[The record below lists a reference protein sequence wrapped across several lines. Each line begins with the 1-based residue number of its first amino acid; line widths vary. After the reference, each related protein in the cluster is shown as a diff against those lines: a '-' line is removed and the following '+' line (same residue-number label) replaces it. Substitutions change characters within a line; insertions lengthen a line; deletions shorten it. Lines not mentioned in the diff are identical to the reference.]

1 MNFLAHC
8 LIADKAAP
16 RGAVTR
22 WTEQAAGQPFK
33 ADLPNPPMQAPA
45 KQANQSAQ
53 EEDLSRSI
61 NRIVDAAEPRLEQAP
76 SRPSVGRFANGGGA
90 VPGLADGLIAGGLL
104 GDFIKG
110 PVPSAWPNALQL
122 GVRLHRRI
130 DAYSN
135 AAPELRRSYARF
147 PPELRRFAPIFVDVI
162 ADHCLALDWAD
173 HHPAELPAFSA
184 HCYALAA
191 AEAHRLHGDG
201 RRCLSWLIERDLMSG
216 YRNYEVME
224 RGLKSVTRRLAR
236 QHLDASLLDFVGGA
250 LPSLRADF
258 QGYFPLLVA
267 HGREQVKEAA
277 SKAGPAQ

>member
-8 LIADKAAP
+8 LIAEKAAP
-16 RGAVTR
+16 KVAVAR
-22 WTEQAAGQPFK
+22 LAEQAAGQPAK
-33 ADLPNPPMQAPA
+33 AEIPNPPMPAPA

-53 EEDLSRSI
+53 NEDLR
-61 NRIVDAAEPRLEQAP
+61 RPTDRAHEAAQPCL
-76 SRPSVGRFANGGGA
+76 GRAIPNASAGGFANGGGEA
-90 VPGLADGLIAGGLL
+90 LGLADGLIAGGLL

-110 PVPSAWPNALQL
+110 LVPPNWPSALQW

-147 PPELRRFAPIFVDVI
+147 PPELRRFAPIFVDII

-173 HHPAELPAFSA
+173 HHPTELPAFSA
-184 HCYALAA
+184 RCYALAA

-201 RRCLSWLIERDLMSG
+201 RRHLNWLIERDLMSG

-236 QHLDASLLDFVGGA
+236 QHLDAGLLDFVGGA
-250 LPSLRADF
+250 LPSLQEDF
-258 QGYFPLLVA
+258 QDYFPLLAA
-267 HGREQVKEAA
+267 HGRGYVEKCL
-277 SKAGPAQ
+277 SKRS